1 MHPGFL
7 ALSLFATAAT
17 SAVVQ
22 GPERASSL
30 DAIAVA
36 PAARSVPAILVTD
49 ARIQM
54 AIERLDRKSRLWRE
68 ALGRVATL
76 ERRILIM
83 TPDRIVVEESTGAL
97 VAFDGNTIAEVSPV
111 LDADGTVNT
120 VMVVLNVALLDSLHT
135 RLGSKAG
142 ELEADLERVLA
153 HEVYGHAI
161 PYLMAGSL
169 DGQCPDPVPG
179 QTAKDACSI
188 RRENEVRREAN
199 LGQRSDYELDGLAL
213 GRRLAS
219 ASPLR
224 R

>member
-22 GPERASSL
+22 GPERVSSL
-30 DAIAVA
+30 ETIAVA
-36 PAARSVPAILVTD
+36 APSRSVPAILVTD
-49 ARIQM
+49 VRIQM
-54 AIERLDRKSRLWRE
+54 AIDRLDRKSRLWRE
-68 ALGRVATL
+68 ALGRVAAL

-83 TPDRIVVEESTGAL
+83 TPDRVVVEESTGAM
-97 VAFDGNTIAEVSPV
+97 VAFDGSTIAEVSPV
-111 LDADGTVNT
+111 RDADGAVNA

-135 RLGSKAG
+135 RLGSRPG
-142 ELEADLERVLA
+142 EFEADLERVLA

-161 PYLMAGSL
+161 PYLIAGSL
-169 DGQCPDPVPG
+169 DGRCPDPVPG
-179 QTAKDACSI
+179 QSARDACSI
-188 RRENEVRREAN
+188 RRENEVRREAD
-199 LGQRSDYELDGLAL
+199 LGQRSDYELEGLAL

-219 ASPLR
+219 AAPVR